1 MFLLD
6 TDIVSNFRKQKPHP
20 ELIRWIAQ
28 IGWDQVSM
36 SAMTVTEI
44 QIGIERAKASDADTA
59 TRISNWLD
67 GLLEDGTPQVI
78 PIGALVAR
86 LYGRMYEAPG
96 LRNFVLTRP
105 GSTHGKTGA
114 DLCIAA
120 TAITHELVVV
130 THNVDDFVR
139 INAHFPLP
147 GLFDPFEGAW
157 KIRPSE
163 S

>member
-6 TDIVSNFRKQKPHP
+6 TDIISNFRKQKPHP

-44 QIGIERAKASDADTA
+44 QIGIERATASDADAA
-59 TRISNWLD
+59 TRISRWLD
-67 GLLEDGTPQVI
+67 GLLEDGTPQVL
-78 PIGALVAR
+78 PIGARVAR
-86 LYGRMYEAPG
+86 LYGRMYETRG
-96 LRNFVLTRP
+96 LRNFVLARS
-105 GSTHGKTGA
+105 GSPYGKTGA

-120 TAITHELVVV
+120 TAITHEMIVV

-139 INAHFPLP
+139 INEHFPLP
-147 GLFDPFEGAW
+147 GLFDPFEATW

-163 S
+163 A